1 MAAALPGAGPWSL
14 EGDPA
19 RRPPSH
25 PICRRRACVEGL
37 GGAGASRACD
47 RFAGPLAGRIC
58 RCSRG
63 ASPTALVFALRCRL
77 TRMAS
82 TGRAR
87 ARRVDRA
94 ARARNKQHH
103 GPSPAAATRRRPQRT
118 HKGPDH
124 RPDFAQVRAASR
136 CIGFL
141 PCSRQQVPVP
151 HCSPRRIIASLC
163 LSVCLSAL
171 PLDPIPRLS
180 QVHQSSFAHACMHA
194 AALRSLAPP
203 PGTPPPTPRR
213 RCLQSELVHS
223 TCKHGRCRCCE
234 I

>member
-163 LSVCLSAL
+163 LSVCLPECLASR
-171 PLDPIPRLS
+171 PYTPS
-180 QVHQSSFAHACMHA
+180 VSSPSVVVRPCMHA
-194 AALRSLAPP
+194 
-203 PGTPPPTPRR
+203 
-213 RCLQSELVHS
+213 
-223 TCKHGRCRCCE
+223 RCRSE
-234 I
+234 VTRAAPRNTTPNSKAQMLAKRTRPFNL